1 MGIRSGKIKKHIS
14 RIILYVLVILIVFWT
29 LAPFTWLF
37 ISGLFPYKELISD
50 RTTSWFPKHPTVKN
64 FRAMF
69 DLNSHIS
76 QRFIYALRNS
86 IIIAGTVTI
95 ICLIFGTLA
104 AYALARLEFP
114 FKNNIVMSLVS
125 IRMIPTVAL
134 VIPFFV
140 IIRTLDY
147 YLIQANS
154 NFHFYDTKINLI
166 ILYVTF
172 ILGFVIW
179 IMRGFFLTIPSELEE
194 AARIDGCTRI
204 QALIKIVLPLSTPG
218 LVATGIFAFLLAWDE
233 FVLALVFTKTTN
245 SITIPVF
252 ISALGSQYIHAF
264 DQIAASGFIASAC
277 ACSQADRSLPPI
289 ILALM
294 FQRFLIKGLTAGS
307 TKG

>member
-14 RIILYVLVILIVFWT
+14 RIILYVSVILIVCWT

-64 FRAMF
+64 FQAMF
-69 DLNSHIS
+69 DLNSHIG

-86 IIIAGTVTI
+86 IIISGTVTI

-134 VIPFFV
+134 VIPFFI

-172 ILGFVIW
+172 VLGFVIW

-264 DQIAASGFIASAC
+264 DQIAASGFIAS
-277 ACSQADRSLPPI
+277 LPPI

>member
-64 FRAMF
+64 FQAMF
-69 DLNSHIS
+69 DLNIHIG

-134 VIPFFV
+134 VIPFFI

-154 NFHFYDTKINLI
+154 SFHFYDTKINLI

-233 FVLALVFTKTTN
+233 FVLALVFTKITN

-277 ACSQADRSLPPI
+277 ACSHADRSLPPI

>member
-64 FRAMF
+64 FQAMF
-69 DLNSHIS
+69 DLNSHIG

-264 DQIAASGFIASAC
+264 DQIAASGFIAS
-277 ACSQADRSLPPI
+277 LPPI

-294 FQRFLIKGLTAGS
+294 FQRFLINGLTAGS

>member
-1 MGIRSGKIKKHIS
+1 MGIRNGKIKKHIS
-14 RIILYVLVILIVFWT
+14 RIILYVLVILIVVWT

-50 RTTSWFPKHPTVKN
+50 RTTSWFPKNPTVKN
-64 FRAMF
+64 FQAMF
-69 DLNSHIS
+69 DLNSHIG

-86 IIIAGTVTI
+86 IIISGTVTI

-114 FKNNIVMSLVS
+114 FKNNMVMSLIS

-140 IIRTLDY
+140 IIRTFDY

-264 DQIAASGFIASAC
+264 DQIAASGFIAS
-277 ACSQADRSLPPI
+277 LPPI
-289 ILALM
+289 ILALI
-294 FQRFLIKGLTAGS
+294 FQKFLIKGLTAGS

>member
-1 MGIRSGKIKKHIS
+1 MGIRKAKVKKYIS
-14 RIILYVLVILIVFWT
+14 RVILYVLVILIVVWT

-37 ISGLFPYKELISD
+37 VSGLFPYKELISD
-50 RTTSWFPKHPTVKN
+50 RTTSWFPKNPTLKN
-64 FRAMF
+64 FQAMF
-69 DLNSHIS
+69 DINSHIG
-76 QRFIYALRNS
+76 QRFMYSLRNS
-86 IIIAGTVTI
+86 IIIAGSVTV
-95 ICLIFGTLA
+95 ICLILGTLA

-114 FKNNIVMSLVS
+114 FKNNIVMSLIS

-140 IIRTLDY
+140 IIRTFDY

-194 AARIDGCTRI
+194 AARIDGCTRT
-204 QALIKIVLPLSTPG
+204 QALIKIVLPLSAPG
-218 LVATGIFAFLLAWDE
+218 LVATGIFTFLLAWDE

-245 SITIPVF
+245 SMTIPVY

-264 DQIAASGFIASAC
+264 DQIAASGFVAA
-277 ACSQADRSLPPI
+277 LPPI
-289 ILALM
+289 ILALI
-294 FQRFLIKGLTAGS
+294 FQKFLIKGLTAGS
-307 TKG
+307 IKG

>member
-64 FRAMF
+64 FQAMF
-69 DLNSHIS
+69 DLNSHIG

-134 VIPFFV
+134 VIPFFI

-154 NFHFYDTKINLI
+154 SFHFYDTKINLI
-166 ILYVTF
+166 MLYVTF
-172 ILGFVIW
+172 ILGFVVW

-194 AARIDGCTRI
+194 TARIDGCTRI

-264 DQIAASGFIASAC
+264 DQIAASGFIVSAC
-277 ACSQADRSLPPI
+277 ACSHADRSLPPI